1 MEKTNVNPFN
11 ILSFERYY
19 NLPTRIFVH
28 ILAWF
33 LFIFFMYFGYLYNV
47 EMPSILALFLSIR
60 IGICTML
67 TFYLF
72 FYLIFP
78 LIIKSQKYYLL
89 ILTVPLIFCTWLVI
103 NKLGYSTAL
112 LLHLN
117 LEPIYQYLG
126 KNPSPSFNELFTFKY
141 ILLNVP
147 SVIFAISPFFF
158 AKIVTHLTKNYAHII
173 NSEKEKTILKIE
185 KIQIEKQF
193 LLAQLNPHFLF
204 NTLNNIY
211 GMILK
216 NDDQAGGMVISLSQI
231 MKYTLY
237 ENNLEKVPLEKEI
250 SFIEEYFKLNKAR
263 YSSTTD
269 LQLLK
274 EINQNLSGL
283 YITPLITFVFVEN
296 SFKYGLK
303 DKKGKYLKII
313 INVEE
318 DVFKFTIENDHD
330 NFFRENRDP
339 LSSGLGLQNVRQRLQ
354 LAYPDNHKLEILN
367 NQGVFKVFLSINLI

>member
-1 MEKTNVNPFN
+1 MKENNAKTLN

-19 NLPTRIFVH
+19 NLQTRIFAH
-28 ILAWF
+28 TLAWL

-47 EMPSILALFLSIR
+47 EMPSVLALFLSVR

-72 FYLIFP
+72 FYLVFP
-78 LIIKSQKYYLL
+78 VIIRSQKYYLF
-89 ILTVPLIFCTWLVI
+89 IVTVPFIFCVWLLV

-112 LLHLN
+112 LLGLN
-117 LEPIYQYLG
+117 LEPIYHYLG
-126 KNPSPSFNELFTFKY
+126 KNPSPSFKELFTFKY

-158 AKIVTHLTKNYAHII
+158 AKIVTHLTKNYAEII
-173 NSEKEKTILKIE
+173 NSEKEKTRLKIE
-185 KIQIEKQF
+185 KVQIEKQF

-216 NDDQAGGMVISLSQI
+216 NDGRAGGTVISLSKI

-250 SFIEEYFKLNKAR
+250 SFLEEYFNLNRAR
-263 YSSTTD
+263 YSSATD

-274 EINQNLSGL
+274 EINQNLQGL
-283 YITPLITFVFVEN
+283 YIAPLITFVFVEN

-303 DKKGKYLKII
+303 NKKNKYLKILI
-313 INVEE
+313 HVDE
-318 DVFKFTIENDHD
+318 DVFSLTIENDHD
-330 NFFRENRDP
+330 NLFPESKDP
-339 LSSGLGLQNVRQRLQ
+339 VSSGLGLQNVRQRLQ
-354 LAYPDNHKLEILN
+354 LIYPDNHKLEIIN
-367 NQGVFKVFLSINLI
+367 NPGFFKVFLSINLT